1 MGWNTS
7 SMRPPSPDTEMENT
21 IKIIRQTIVSN
32 EIAKVGSVHTLP
44 KHVAHMHV
52 MAGNA
57 EYVQE
62 GATNRA
68 VGVEGSDSEQ
78 KKRKKK

>member
-1 MGWNTS
+1 MAWNSNTL
-7 SMRPPSPDTEMENT
+7 RPPSLDSEMENT

-32 EIAKVGSVHTLP
+32 ETAKVGSVHTVP

-62 GATNRA
+62 KATNRA
-68 VGVEGSDSEQ
+68 VGVEGSDSEP

>member
-1 MGWNTS
+1 MTWDTGIL
-7 SMRPPSPDTEMENT
+7 RPPSSDSVMEHS

-32 EIAKVGSVHTLP
+32 EVAKVGTVHKVP
-44 KHVAHMHV
+44 QHIAHMHV

-57 EYVQE
+57 EYVKE

-68 VGVEGSDSEQ
+68 VGVEN
-78 KKRKKK
+78 

>member
-1 MGWNTS
+1 
-7 SMRPPSPDTEMENT
+7 MENK
-21 IKIIRQTIVSN
+21 IKIIRQTIVDN
-32 EIAKVGSVHTLP
+32 ETAKVGSVHTIP
-44 KHVAHMHV
+44 KHVAHMYV

-68 VGVEGSDSEQ
+68 VGLEGSDSEQ
-78 KKRKKK
+78 KKRKKN

>member
-1 MGWNTS
+1 MTWNTATL
-7 SMRPPSPDTEMENT
+7 RPPSPDSVMEHS

-32 EIAKVGSVHTLP
+32 EVAKVGAVLKVP
-44 KHVAHMHV
+44 QKMAHMQV

-68 VGVEGSDSEQ
+68 VGVEGSDSEP
-78 KKRKKK
+78 KKRKRK